1 MNFGPTAFPG
11 GALSVRESTR
21 EQVKTVSDLQTS
33 LTILTSP
40 TLKINAA
47 AAPEGAT
54 LLPLPPPLPNVTH
67 EGGTTCR
74 RRRRRRGCLDIMM
87 RELIHILSQKEGRV
101 SPKGTPRWRYS
112 RRVMVTL
119 WRGD

>member
-11 GALSVRESTR
+11 GALSVRKSTR

-40 TLKINAA
+40 ALKINAA

-54 LLPLPPPLPNVTH
+54 LLPRPPPLPDVTH
-67 EGGTTCR
+67 EGGTIW
-74 RRRRRRGCLDIMM
+74 RRGCLDIMM
-87 RELIHILSQKEGRV
+87 REFIHKLSQKEGRV
-101 SPKGTPRWRYS
+101 IPKGTPRWRYS
-112 RRVMVTL
+112 RRVME
-119 WRGD
+119 G